1 MNGRIEK
8 SLHGRLLIALSFIF
22 FLIFLVVVR
31 CAWLQI
37 KEGGAMADYVREQVG
52 GSKLLH
58 EPRGP
63 IVDRNGAELAVSVMT
78 KSLYVDP
85 SHVDNSTEL
94 AAELAPLISIS
105 EEEIKDDISHGGGF
119 VWVKRRL
126 EPEEVDSV
134 RCLIQDKGYIDR
146 LGFRDEPKR
155 YFPND
160 SLAANVIGFV
170 GMDDKG
176 LDGIEHSCDKLIR
189 GEQKKTFE
197 LTDTHERPILDSLF
211 NKGYNGDACK
221 TIELTLDVNLQF
233 IVEQELDRAVAVN
246 APKAITAIVMDPK
259 TGDIL
264 AMASR
269 PSFNPNHF
277 GDYAPEN
284 WKNRAVSFIY
294 EPGST
299 FKAVVA
305 AAALQEKKVTPNQ
318 VFVDPGH
325 VTVSGRRIQNWNGE
339 SFGTVTFT
347 DVVKNSLNTGFAMVG
362 LDLGAD
368 RLTKYAKL
376 FGFGQSTGIRLP
388 GEEAGLLFDPEDMR
402 ASDIATMSIGQSIA
416 VTPLQLVTAMG
427 AIANDGVLLKPHIVK
442 SIKNAD
448 GSLYKE
454 IQKEEVRRT
463 IDSATDKTLI
473 GLLEQVVASGGGKKA
488 AVKGYRIAGKTGTA
502 QKIRS
507 DGAGYMEG
515 HYIASFCGFAPVE
528 DPQLVVLVMIDDPSA
543 GSFYGGQIA
552 APVAGAIFSQA
563 LRYYHTEPSS
573 NPFAGMERT
582 SPKQE
587 ADRVPKQPE
596 PKAPE
601 GKVVVPDVRG
611 RSIREAAEEL
621 SKRGLVMHS
630 EGSGIAIMQSISGRT
645 IVDEGTEID
654 VTFSE

>member
-85 SHVDNSTEL
+85 SHVDNPTEL

-155 YFPND
+155 YYPND

-368 RLTKYAKL
+368 DYLAKPFSTEELLARLRALARRKPNLEDDTLAYGDL
-376 FGFGQSTGIRLP
+376 RL
-388 GEEAGLLFDPEDMR
+388 DR
-402 ASDIATMSIGQSIA
+402 ASCKLYCGERSTTLMNKEMSI
-416 VTPLQLVTAMG
+416 L
-427 AIANDGVLLKPHIVK
+427 VLLMENQGNIVSQDTISK
-442 SIKNAD
+442 SAWDVDAYSTSENVWVFISYLRKKMESIGSKTSIKSVRYRGYYLECAD
-448 GSLYKE
+448 
-454 IQKEEVRRT
+454 
-463 IDSATDKTLI
+463 D
-473 GLLEQVVASGGGKKA
+473 
-488 AVKGYRIAGKTGTA
+488 
-502 QKIRS
+502 
-507 DGAGYMEG
+507 
-515 HYIASFCGFAPVE
+515 
-528 DPQLVVLVMIDDPSA
+528 
-543 GSFYGGQIA
+543 
-552 APVAGAIFSQA
+552 
-563 LRYYHTEPSS
+563 
-573 NPFAGMERT
+573 
-582 SPKQE
+582 
-587 ADRVPKQPE
+587 
-596 PKAPE
+596 
-601 GKVVVPDVRG
+601 
-611 RSIREAAEEL
+611 
-621 SKRGLVMHS
+621 
-630 EGSGIAIMQSISGRT
+630 
-645 IVDEGTEID
+645 
-654 VTFSE
+654 